1 MGVGAGVVALVAAA
15 EARAATTA
23 FATVVGAVMTSRTSG
38 LTLDSRVVVVVA
50 GGVVFLMGMA
60 AFLKQVKW
68 CYLLFIGNLEGMLCL
83 KGGNWNGKVQ

>member
-1 MGVGAGVVALVAAA
+1 MGVGAGVAALVAAA

-23 FATVVGAVMTSRTSG
+23 FATVVGAVMTSRASG

-83 KGGNWNGKVQ
+83 KGGNWNWKAE